1 MPWDFGF
8 LSDVSGWTVAAGLG
22 LYVLRKFTTRKW
34 VTDVTLKEAVS
45 EKNVWRDAAL
55 TALSTGDKAADVL
68 TDAVRTSTT
77 MIQALEVA
85 DDDDD

>member
-1 MPWDFGF
+1 MPWDFSF
-8 LSDVSGWTVAAGLG
+8 LSDISGWTVAAGLG